1 MKINEALHY
10 FKQGYLNEWFYSPY
24 IIALILTQDKYVFC
38 FFLLFK
44 TFLVFFTMPFIW
56 HP

>member
-24 IIALILTQDKYVFC
+24 IIALILTQDKNVSR
-38 FFLLFK
+38 FF
-44 TFLVFFTMPFIW
+44 MSQDSS
-56 HP
+56 